1 MLCGTV
7 QIKQLQGLSD
17 HPTLNLLLPP
27 PGVPQPLTKNG
38 FHRDEPSKIFFM
50 QLLSVETEM
59 KYCCDR

>member
-50 QLLSVETEM
+50 QLL
-59 KYCCDR
+59 